1 MDKIIKNRYKINKEL
16 GRGGMAIVYEA
27 TDIMLDRQVALK
39 MVRPEY
45 ASDDAFIE
53 KIKHEARAV
62 ARISHPNVVNI
73 YDIGQVEKAHYLV
86 MENIN
91 GQNLKDIIEARGKL
105 PVIEALDIASQ
116 IAAALHVAHDNSIV
130 HCDIKPHNIIV
141 TPENQVKVTD
151 FGIARAVSSTMTLN
165 TTNSIVGSAHYF
177 SPEQAKGGEI
187 TPSTDIYSL
196 GIVLYEMLTGKVP
209 YTGETAVAVALQHIK
224 ADLPDP
230 NKFNSSIPVEV
241 IDIIEKALAKDSRER
256 YSNALELREELLKA
270 MAKVNKS
277 KKKIDKGGLD
287 KTKIH
292 SSSKDYK
299 ESKITQAE
307 TKNGP
312 DSSTSNRTKK
322 RKPKKDKTKMRFNI
336 PRSLL
341 YIILSLGIIVLL
353 TGTVYFAYNQL
364 MNVPIVEVPDLTGLS
379 PEEAEQVLD
388 DSNLDYHIAEE
399 TVPDAEIPE
408 GNIASQTPSAGDTIR
423 ETREIRLILSSGPE
437 TGEIPELSG
446 LTLREA
452 SLRLENLGYEIGE
465 IEYDFSSEYR
475 EDHVIRSIP
484 DSGEEL
490 SLSEEVSLVVSQ
502 GNILN
507 EQLNGE
513 DGDSSGGQSRQRTIR
528 FTASG
533 NDRAEYRIMVED
545 SLGHKLAW
553 RDTLEPGERVEV
565 DIESYGT
572 TTYLIYRGE
581 ELIYE
586 QQID

>member
-73 YDIGQVEKAHYLV
+73 YDIGQVKKAHYLV

-196 GIVLYEMLTGKVP
+196 GIVLYEMLTGEVP

-230 NKFNSSIPVEV
+230 NKFNSSIPGEV
-241 IDIIEKALAKDSRER
+241 INIIEKALAKESEER
-256 YSNALELREELLKA
+256 YSNALEMREELLKA
-270 MAKVNKS
+270 MARVNKT
-277 KKKIDKGGLD
+277 KKRTDKSSLE

-292 SSSKDYK
+292 SSSRDYQK
-299 ESKITQAE
+299 LKTAQAE
-307 TKNGP
+307 TKKVS
-312 DSSTSNRTKK
+312 DSSSSNQAKNK
-322 RKPKKDKTKMRFNI
+322 KPKKDKTKMKFKI
-336 PRSLL
+336 PRPIL
-341 YIILSLGIIVLL
+341 YIFLSLVIIVLL
-353 TGTVYFAYNQL
+353 TGTIYFAYNQL
-364 MNVPIVEVPDLTGLS
+364 MTVPVVEVPDVTGLA
-379 PEEAEQVLD
+379 PEEAEEILD
-388 DSNLDYHIAEE
+388 DLDLEYHIAEE
-399 TVPDAEIPE
+399 TVSDDEILE
-408 GNIASQTPSAGDTIR
+408 GSIASQTPSAGETIR
-423 ETREIRLILSSGPE
+423 QTREIRLILSSGPE
-437 TGEIPELSG
+437 MGEVPELSG

-452 SLRLENLGYEIGE
+452 EIRLEDLGYEIGE
-465 IEYDFSSEYR
+465 IEYDFSPEYR

-484 DSGEEL
+484 EAGEEL
-490 SLSEEVSLVVSQ
+490 SLSEEVALVVSQ
-502 GNILN
+502 GEVLN
-507 EQLNGE
+507 EQINGE
-513 DGDSSGGQSRQRTIR
+513 DGEASDGQARQRTIR

-533 NDRAEYRIMVED
+533 NESAEYRIMVED
-545 SLGHKLAW
+545 TKGHRLAW
-553 RDTLEPGERVEV
+553 RDNLEPGERVEV